1 MRKLKLALAALAL
14 AAPLTAAAAAGGAND
29 HANARAVCPGPQQ
42 DAANCHALVVTDA
55 HGNPQAGSTPSP
67 SALTPADFQ
76 SAYMLPSATNG
87 AGQTIA
93 IVDAYD
99 DPTAESDLAV
109 FSQQYGLPPC
119 TTANGCFTKVNQNG
133 KRGNYPRKNSGWA
146 LEITLDVQ
154 TAHGICPNCRI
165 LLVEAKTN
173 SFTNLATAEDTAA
186 RLGADVISNSYG
198 GSEFSTET
206 SSTYDG
212 HFNHPGVAI
221 TVSSGDNGFGVEYPA
236 ASQFVTA
243 VGGTTLTA
251 DSSARGWHETAWDG
265 AGSGCS
271 SFEPR
276 PSWQTSATLC
286 GRRAVADVAADAD
299 PASGAS
305 IYDSTSY
312 NGQTGWFQVGG
323 TSLAAPLVAG
333 VYALAGNSG
342 STSYPVSYAWANP
355 GALFDVTSGSN
366 GSCSTSAWCSARTG
380 WDGPTGLGTPNGIGA
395 F

>member
-1 MRKLKLALAALAL
+1 
-14 AAPLTAAAAAGGAND
+14 
-29 HANARAVCPGPQQ
+29 
-42 DAANCHALVVTDA
+42 
-55 HGNPQAGSTPSP
+55 
-67 SALTPADFQ
+67 
-76 SAYMLPSATNG
+76 
-87 AGQTIA
+87 
-93 IVDAYD
+93 
-99 DPTAESDLAV
+99 
-109 FSQQYGLPPC
+109 
-119 TTANGCFTKVNQNG
+119 VNQNG